1 MSLINSISSKV
12 YSIFSISLVSSSL
25 LRALSALIVI
35 DVPPLKSIPSFNP
48 HLTSEKIPT
57 ITTKI
62 VAIKNFLLCLIK
74 SNENLV
80 FLPSLYPIKKFNF
93 LSKYPVLTNIPSNIL
108 IKNTIIHI
116 VTIVLMIS
124 IVANPLTLLSPSI
137 NKTKAT
143 TNVVRFESKIAIKEF
158 LLPVL

>member
-74 SNENLV
+74 SNEN
-80 FLPSLYPIKKFNF
+80 F
-93 LSKYPVLTNIPSNIL
+93 VLTNIPSNIL